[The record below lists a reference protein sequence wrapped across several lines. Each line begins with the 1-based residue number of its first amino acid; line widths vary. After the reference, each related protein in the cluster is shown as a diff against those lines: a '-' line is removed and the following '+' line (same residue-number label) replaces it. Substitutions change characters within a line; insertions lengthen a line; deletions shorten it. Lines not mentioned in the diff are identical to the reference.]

1 MTLAFPSPRA
11 NAGAGWEQSE
21 IRSHL
26 WICRAISRNLFFSLA
41 NFRLSCVMFDVADMI
56 SPNLI

>member
-26 WICRAISRNLFFSLA
+26 WICRAISRNLFFHWLISGCRVLCLTSL
-41 NFRLSCVMFDVADMI
+41 I
-56 SPNLI
+56 